1 MLHGGDIYSNKI
13 ELDFSV
19 SINPLG
25 PPKEVLEAYAAS
37 IRKIVNYPDPEYR
50 SLKALIFKKY
60 NIPISGIAL
69 GNGASELISA
79 IVHSIKPKK
88 VYVHRPCFFG
98 YERAALGVG
107 AKLTDIYEEAELIFV
122 ANPCNP
128 TGRYEDRDTLETI
141 LEYSLE
147 NNIPIVVDECF
158 MELSHSPGE
167 HSLISELSRYKNLMI
182 LNAFT
187 KTYSIPG
194 VRLGYLLSSN
204 ADLADKIQK
213 TLPEWNISVP
223 ACTMGEAALLQEGYI
238 EKSRDYIAAEKN
250 YLFGELRAL
259 GMEVF
264 PSDCNFFTFT
274 PKTEPHPGDLYKRL
288 LDRGILIRDC
298 SDFLGHKEG
307 RYRLSP
313 RNHRD
318 NMRLIEILKE
328 L

>member
-13 ELDFSV
+13 DLDFSV

-25 PPKEVLEAYAAS
+25 PPKEVLEAYADS
-37 IRKIVNYPDPEYR
+37 IGKIVNYPDPEYR
-50 SLKALIFKKY
+50 SLKALISGKY

-79 IVHSIKPKK
+79 IVHSMRPKR
-88 VYVHRPCFFG
+88 VYVQRPCFFG
-98 YERAALGVG
+98 YERAALGAG
-107 AKLTDIYEEAELIFV
+107 ANITDTYQEAELIFV

-128 TGRYEDRDTLETI
+128 TGRYMDSESLRNI

-147 NNIPIVVDECF
+147 NNIPLVVDECF
-158 MELSHSPGE
+158 MELSHSPGG
-167 HSLISELSRYKNLMI
+167 HSLILELLRYKNLMI

-187 KTYSIPG
+187 KTFSIPG

-204 ADLADKIQK
+204 TEMVDKIQK
-213 TLPEWNISVP
+213 ALPEWNISVP
-223 ACTMGEAALLQEGYI
+223 ACTMGEAALLQEDYI
-238 EKSRDYIAAEKN
+238 EKSRDYIETEKK
-250 YLFGELRAL
+250 YLFGELRAF

-274 PKTEPHPGDLYKRL
+274 PKTESHPGDLYKRL

-298 SDFLGHKEG
+298 SDFVGHKEG
-307 RYRLSP
+307 SYRLSL

>member
-13 ELDFSV
+13 DLDFSV

-25 PPKEVLEAYAAS
+25 PPKEVLEAYADS
-37 IRKIVNYPDPEYR
+37 IGKIVNYPDPEYR
-50 SLKALIFKKY
+50 CLKALISKKY

-79 IVHSIKPKK
+79 IVHSIRPKR
-88 VYVHRPCFFG
+88 VYTHRPCFFG
-98 YERAALGVG
+98 YERAALGAG
-107 AKLTDIYEEAELIFV
+107 AKLTDGYQEAELIFV

-128 TGRYEDRDTLETI
+128 TGRYEKKERLRNI
-141 LEYSLE
+141 LEYTRE
-147 NNIPIVVDECF
+147 NDIPLVVDECF
-158 MELSHSPGE
+158 MELSHSPE
-167 HSLISELSRYKNLMI
+167 DHSLISELSRCKNLMI

-204 ADLADKIQK
+204 ADLVNKIQK

-223 ACTMGEAALLQEGYI
+223 ACTMGEAALLQKDYI
-238 EKSRDYIAAEKN
+238 EKSRNYIATEKK
-250 YLFGELRAL
+250 YLLGEFKAL

-274 PKTEPHPGDLYKRL
+274 PKTESYPGDLYRRL

-298 SDFLGHKEG
+298 SDFVGHKEG
-307 RYRLSP
+307 SYRLSL

-318 NMRLIEILKE
+318 NMRLIEILKG